1 MVMAFFSLKSQS
13 YKIRFMF
20 AFAILFSFLK
30 MDSLYAISIIKN
42 DTAFVTTKL
51 DQAEKL
57 LNQRNYNPDHVLDI
71 LVGVNELVSKKE
83 MSSFRPR
90 LNLLYGD
97 LFSKSNSID
106 KALENY
112 FIALEWS
119 TRNYGGQSGLGGDCS
134 IEVAK
139 ILSRIAGC
147 YYDLRDYNRTM
158 EYFNK
163 ALVCLDN
170 LPVQTN
176 ESREKRITM
185 LVNIGSTYLS
195 KEAFDKALI
204 YFNKARKENESFGS
218 KTILAAILNNLGI
231 VYAATEQYS
240 LAESYYNQALQIRQ
254 ALNDTIG
261 VAQVYNNLGDYY
273 IKVKNYRKA
282 AQFLEDAYDL
292 STKSHMLSSQLIAT
306 GLLSDV
312 YEIEGDVNK
321 ALYFFKKYR
330 ALHDSVV
337 SSDQIK
343 NITKL
348 ELENHYAALEKDL
361 QNQKILA
368 VEAQQRK
375 TFAIL
380 IIALI
385 LLFSFLMIWQRYRH
399 QRVKIKQALLE
410 NEGLEL
416 KSEKL
421 SLQNR
426 NLEMELEFRNKELA
440 THVMYLIN
448 KNEFI
453 RTVSQQLAE
462 LGKQSDTMTKKA
474 LIEIIRTMKSNIDK
488 TVWNEF
494 EVRFQNVHQDFYKK
508 LNESYPD
515 LTPNEIKLCAF
526 LRLNMSSK
534 DISAIT
540 FQSPKSILVARTR
553 LRKKMGL
560 DRDENLVATLQQL

>member
-1 MVMAFFSLKSQS
+1 MVFKLSFPRLRKSSFGVLLGVFLSLLISQT
-13 YKIRFMF
+13 
-20 AFAILFSFLK
+20 SFG
-30 MDSLYAISIIKN
+30 IGIVKN
-42 DTAFVTTKL
+42 DTAFVTAKL
-51 DQAEKL
+51 NQAENL

-71 LVGVNELVSKKE
+71 LVGVNELISKKE
-83 MSSFRPR
+83 MTSFQPR
-90 LNLLYGD
+90 LNLLFGD

-112 FIALEWS
+112 FNALEWS
-119 TRNYGGQSGLGGDCS
+119 TKNSVSKTGLVGDCS

-147 YYDLRDYNRTM
+147 YYDLKDYNRTM

-163 ALVCLDN
+163 ALSCLDN
-170 LPVQTN
+170 LPVQTH
-176 ESREKRITM
+176 ESKEKRITM

-204 YFNKARKENESFGS
+204 YFNKARDENDLYGS

-231 VYAATEQYS
+231 VYAATERYS
-240 LAESYYNQALQIRQ
+240 LAEKYYNQSLQIRTSFK
-254 ALNDTIG
+254 DTVGI
-261 VAQVYNNLGDYY
+261 AQVYNNLGDYF
-273 IKVKNYRKA
+273 IKIKNYRQA
-282 AQFLEDAYDL
+282 AYYLEEAYNL
-292 STKSHMLSSQLIAT
+292 SIKSHMLSSQLIAT

-321 ALYFFKKYR
+321 ALHFFKKYK
-330 ALHDSVV
+330 ALHDSIV
-337 SSDQIK
+337 SSEQIK
-343 NITKL
+343 NVTKL
-348 ELENHYAALEKDL
+348 ELEHHYAALEKDL

-368 VEAQQRK
+368 VEAQQKK

-380 IIALI
+380 VIALV
-385 LLFSFLMIWQRYRH
+385 LLFSFLMVWQRYRH
-399 QRVKIKQALLE
+399 QKVRIKQTVLE

-421 SLQNR
+421 SLENK

-440 THVMYLIN
+440 THVMYLVN

-453 RTVSQQLAE
+453 GTVSQQLAE
-462 LGKQSDTMTKKA
+462 LGKQSDAATKKS
-474 LIEIIRTMKSNIDK
+474 LLDIIRTMRSNIDK
-488 TVWNEF
+488 TIWNEF

-508 LNESYPD
+508 LSDLYPD

-540 FQSPKSILVARTR
+540 FQSPKSIMVARTR
-553 LRKKMGL
+553 LRKKMSL